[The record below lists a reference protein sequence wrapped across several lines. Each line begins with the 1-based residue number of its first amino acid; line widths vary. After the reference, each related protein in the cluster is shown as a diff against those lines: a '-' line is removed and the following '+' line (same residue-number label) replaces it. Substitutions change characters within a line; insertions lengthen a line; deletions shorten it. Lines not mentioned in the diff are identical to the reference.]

1 MSIPHRPPSTN
12 PQQTGKPP
20 LTPPPPDSSRE
31 ATDKWVVLV
40 GGEYVSPPA
49 TALSYSPTFLLLP
62 PTFLLPL
69 PHSPT
74 FSSPP
79 PSFSTPHL
87 PSPIPHLPSPIPYL
101 PSPAPLTPSPQPDG
115 TPQSSSTNPAPSTDN
130 GAFPSR
136 HHGSLPA
143 VLCTW
148 CTPTGW
154 ARRRGSGARDR
165 SKGTQQAPGR
175 RWAGHLR
182 WMLGGWLGGMLFLFF
197 VLPGGWL
204 DTDWE

>member
-62 PTFLLPL
+62 LPSL
-69 PHSPT
+69 SHSPT
-74 FSSPP
+74 PSPSP
-79 PSFSTPHL
+79 LPHL
-87 PSPIPHLPSPIPYL
+87 PSPTPFL
-101 PSPAPLTPSPQPDG
+101 PSPAPLTPPPQPDG

-130 GAFPSR
+130 GASPSR

-154 ARRRGSGARDR
+154 ARRRESGARDR
-165 SKGTQQAPGR
+165 SKGTQRAPGR
-175 RWAGHLR
+175 R
-182 WMLGGWLGGMLFLFF
+182 
-197 VLPGGWL
+197 
-204 DTDWE
+204 